1 MPAVLRTHTRF
12 SMVCCVGIRYSET
25 FPTIFSLPL
34 RICLSLSLFFLAPN
48 KPNYSSVGYSIFNK
62 FFYYYLITIFSFY
75 DVITFT
81 AMRHIIVRCM
91 ARVGGELCGYIIAS
105 LATAEILIKLW
116 LTQYRFAALLART
129 WSYGHCI
136 SRYIILSRSA
146 TKSCISARLA
156 LTKRYIRKSKEKME
170 VSRAFIAFVPLQ

>member
-1 MPAVLRTHTRF
+1 MRLSQQSFLFPCAFAFPCRF
-12 SMVCCVGIRYSET
+12 
-25 FPTIFSLPL
+25 FFSHQT
-34 RICLSLSLFFLAPN
+34 ST
-48 KPNYSSVGYSIFNK
+48 NYSSVEYSIFNK

-81 AMRHIIVRCM
+81 AMRHIIVRYM

-105 LATAEILIKLW
+105 LATAEILIKLR

-156 LTKRYIRKSKEKME
+156 LSKRYIRKSKEKVE